1 MAPER
6 LLVEI
11 KELYKDLPPCFMI
24 PHEVYEAY
32 HKKALRNV

>member
-11 KELYKDLPPCFMI
+11 KELYKDPCFMI

-32 HKKALRNV
+32 HKEVLRDV